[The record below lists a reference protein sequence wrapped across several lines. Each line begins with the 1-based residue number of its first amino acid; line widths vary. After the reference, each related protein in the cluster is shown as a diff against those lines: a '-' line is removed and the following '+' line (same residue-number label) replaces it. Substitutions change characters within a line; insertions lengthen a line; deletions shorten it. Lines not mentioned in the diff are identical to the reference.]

1 MSMIDKKDLQAFG
14 RVLCILGESFAKDPD
29 KWLETLKPLIGEG
42 DKTADKSET
51 KEKTVRLKDFQL
63 YEIAKLQTI
72 EELALTLKQ
81 FTLDELRMILKE
93 YKLGY
98 SKLKSVNSLA
108 EYIADQA
115 KKRTTDVFQHHEK

>member
-1 MSMIDKKDLQAFG
+1 MIDKKDFQTFG
-14 RVLCILGESFAKDPD
+14 RVLCILGESFVKDPE
-29 KWLETLKPLIGEG
+29 KWLEKLNPLLDEG
-42 DKTADKSET
+42 DKTVDKIEI
-51 KEKTVRLKDFQL
+51 KESTERLKDFQL
-63 YEIAKLQTI
+63 YDIAKLQTI
-72 EELALTLKQ
+72 EELTLTLKQ
-81 FTLDELRMILKE
+81 FTLDELRLILKE

>member
-1 MSMIDKKDLQAFG
+1 MIDKKDLQAFG

-29 KWLETLKPLIGEG
+29 KWLETLKPLVGEG
-42 DKTADKSET
+42 DQTADKSEI

>member
-1 MSMIDKKDLQAFG
+1 MIDKKEFQTFG
-14 RVLCILGESFAKDPD
+14 RVLCILGESFAKDPE
-29 KWLETLKPLIGEG
+29 KWLEKLNPLLNEE
-42 DKTADKSET
+42 DKTVDKIEI
-51 KEKTVRLKDFQL
+51 KESTERLKDFQL
-63 YEIAKLQTI
+63 YDVAKLQTI
-72 EELALTLKQ
+72 EELTLTLKQ
-81 FTLDELRMILKE
+81 FTLDELRLILKE

>member
-1 MSMIDKKDLQAFG
+1 MSIIDKKDFQIFG
-14 RVLCILGESFAKDPD
+14 RVLCILGESFAKNPE
-29 KWLETLKPLIGEG
+29 KWLEKLKPLLDEG
-42 DKTADKSET
+42 DKSVDKMET
-51 KEKTVRLKDFQL
+51 KESAEHLKDFQL
-63 YEIAKLQTI
+63 YDIAKLQTI
-72 EELALTLKQ
+72 EELTLTLKQ
-81 FTLDELRMILKE
+81 FSLDELRLILKE